1 MEEGEEEEGE
11 DGVGEVVHLHQPVYG
26 SGGERRQI
34 FVLLSLMMAQA
45 VDREVAEYNLV
56 FLCRARGIRVIQGL
70 IRTSHAL
77 RDSFQNAPC

>member
-1 MEEGEEEEGE
+1 M
-11 DGVGEVVHLHQPVYG
+11 VQ
-26 SGGERRQI
+26 GGRDVS
-34 FVLLSLMMAQA
+34 FCSSFSDA
-45 VDREVAEYNLV
+45 VDREVAEYDLV